1 MLKECPLTFFSQE
14 FLATEDLNPEAQI
27 SAPMAEMFLESPMD

>member
-1 MLKECPLTFFSQE
+1 MLKKFLLTFFSQE

-27 SAPMAEMFLESPMD
+27 QALMAEMFLESPMD